1 MNIVVMSKLLFFAS
15 DYKIGLSALL
25 CDQLIAL
32 YKCGVELCAV
42 AGDHDQEDG
51 LTEKLAEFGIPVI
64 RVHNLDV
71 HSNFIMLAKKLN
83 QIIEEN
89 HINVVH
95 VQNNWQLALI
105 SYVKYV
111 ALRRK
116 KLKIIYTIHA
126 FRNNSSWKSRIAQ
139 IVIGTALLLFADR
152 VICMCTYLKKK
163 FRLLSYKIVLLPHGI
178 SDMFFYEKN
187 LVLPD
192 RGLQMIFPAQFR
204 KGKNQDMIVKAFA
217 NHIIRTGDVE
227 SKLILPGNGPLL
239 DDVKK
244 LVAKLR
250 LQNRVL
256 FPGRCPKDETYKMY
270 MNCNI
275 GVIASSSETFGQSI
289 VEPFV
294 LGRCVISTPVGVA
307 IDVIKNGYNG
317 FIFTTEQELSNIFTQ
332 LYNDQILIKKIGTNN
347 FKQRDMFRWD
357 KIGLSYKRVLLN
369 E

>member
-1 MNIVVMSKLLFFAS
+1 MA
-15 DYKIGLSALL
+15 
-25 CDQLIAL
+25 
-32 YKCGVELCAV
+32 
-42 AGDHDQEDG
+42 
-51 LTEKLAEFGIPVI
+51 
-64 RVHNLDV
+64 
-71 HSNFIMLAKKLN
+71 
-83 QIIEEN
+83 
-89 HINVVH
+89 
-95 VQNNWQLALI
+95 I

-126 FRNNSSWKSRIAQ
+126 FRNNSLWKSRIAQ

-347 FKQRDMFRWD
+347 FKQRDVFRWD
-357 KIGLSYKRVLLN
+357 KICLNYKRILLN
-369 E
+369 G

>member
-1 MNIVVMSKLLFFAS
+1 MSKLLFFAS

-51 LTEKLAEFGIPVI
+51 LTEKLAEYGIPVV

-71 HSNFIMLAKKLN
+71 HSNFILLAKKLK
-83 QIIEEN
+83 QIIEEE

-116 KLKIIYTIHA
+116 KIKIIYTIHA
-126 FRNNSSWKSRIAQ
+126 FRNNSLWKSRIAQ
-139 IVIGTALLLFADR
+139 IVIGFALLLFADR
-152 VICMCTYLKKK
+152 VICMCTYLKNK

-178 SDMFFYEKN
+178 SDMFFYEDD

-192 RGLQMIFPAQFR
+192 SGLHMIFPAQFR
-204 KGKNQDMIVKAFA
+204 MGKNQDMIVKAFA
-217 NHIIRTGDVE
+217 NHITRTGDMA

-239 DDVKK
+239 EDIKN
-244 LVAKLR
+244 LTIELGI
-250 LQNRVL
+250 QNRVS

-270 MNCNI
+270 KSCNI
-275 GVIASSSETFGQSI
+275 GVIASNSETFGQSI

-307 IDVIKNGYNG
+307 IDIIKNGQNG
-317 FIFTTEQELSNIFTQ
+317 FIFTTEQELSDIFTK

-357 KIGLSYKRVLLN
+357 KICQNYKRLLL
-369 E
+369 EE

>member
-1 MNIVVMSKLLFFAS
+1 MSKLLFFAS

-51 LTEKLAEFGIPVI
+51 LTEKLAEYGIPVV

-71 HSNFIMLAKKLN
+71 HSNFILLAKKLK
-83 QIIEEN
+83 QIIEEE

-116 KLKIIYTIHA
+116 KIKIIYTIHA
-126 FRNNSSWKSRIAQ
+126 FRNNSLWKSRIAQ
-139 IVIGTALLLFADR
+139 IVIGFALLLFADR
-152 VICMCTYLKKK
+152 VICMCTYLKNK

-178 SDMFFYEKN
+178 SDMFFYEDD

-192 RGLQMIFPAQFR
+192 SGLHMIFPAQFR
-204 KGKNQDMIVKAFA
+204 MGKNQDMIVKAFA
-217 NHIIRTGDVE
+217 NHITRTGDMA

-239 DDVKK
+239 EDIKN
-244 LVAKLR
+244 LTIELGI
-250 LQNRVL
+250 QNRVS

-270 MNCNI
+270 KSCNI
-275 GVIASSSETFGQSI
+275 GVIASNSETFGQSI

-307 IDVIKNGYNG
+307 IDIIKNGQNG
-317 FIFTTEQELSNIFTQ
+317 FIFTTEQELSDIFTK

-357 KIGLSYKRVLLN
+357 EICQNYKRLLL
-369 E
+369 EE